1 MQLSCA
7 VVIPTFNNEQT
18 ITSVI
23 DAVLPFCETII
34 VVNDGSTDNSSEIL
48 SLRSDI
54 TLLNQNENSGK
65 GAALRRGFSFAV
77 DNGFSH
83 VITID
88 ADGEHNPEEIP
99 RFLEKMSEEP
109 ETLWVGARPI
119 HSGEKNRMRYIH
131 RFIGN
136 SGIRIF
142 AGFTL
147 SDCFSGFRLY
157 PLSPTSLACKSNR
170 IDYEQEVLLESAW
183 SGVELKEF
191 DLEMVVL
198 PDELKGAHYHPLK
211 DVLRIL
217 RVHIKAMVTRFLNP
231 FSSLKVEGNTTRQK
245 VKNLVKQELLNHTT
259 PLKAAIAFSLGV
271 FMGIF
276 PVHGFQVVTLMFLA
290 TKFRLNRPIA
300 YLGVNVSAPPFIPFL
315 ILGAIKL
322 GDVFLPGVIDTSEI
336 DDSMIK
342 KGGVGFAAF
351 LLGSAMLAP
360 IGAVI
365 AFIISYPIFS
375 VMNIRRPAQK
385 REEA

>member
-7 VVIPTFNNEQT
+7 VVIPTYNNEKT
-18 ITSVI
+18 ITAVI
-23 DAVLPFCETII
+23 DAVLSYCETVI
-34 VVNDGSTDNSSEIL
+34 VVNDGSTDNTSQLL
-48 SLRSDI
+48 STRSDI
-54 TLLNQNENSGK
+54 TFLNLEQNSGK
-65 GAALRRGFSFAV
+65 GAALRH
-77 DNGFSH
+77 GFSH
-83 VITID
+83 AVQCGFSHAITID

-99 RFLEKMSEEP
+99 RFLEKMNEEP
-109 ETLWVGARPI
+109 EAIWIGARPI
-119 HSGEKNRMRYIH
+119 RSGEKNRMRYLH

-157 PLSPTSLACKSNR
+157 PLLTSTPLACRSNR

-183 SGVELKEF
+183 SGVDLREF
-191 DLEMVVL
+191 DLAMVTL
-198 PDELKGAHYHPLK
+198 PGRNISHYHPLK

-217 RVHIKAMVTRFLNP
+217 RVHIRAMITRFLNP
-231 FSSLKVEGNTTRQK
+231 FSSLKVEGKSTREK
-245 VKNLVKQELLNHTT
+245 VRNLIKQELTNHTT
-259 PLKAAIAFSLGV
+259 PLKAAVAFSLGV

-276 PVHGFQVVTLMFLA
+276 PIHGFQVVTLMFLA

-300 YLGVNVSAPPFIPFL
+300 WLGVNVSAPPFIPFL

-322 GDVFLPGVIDTSEI
+322 GDFFLPGVIDTSEI

-365 AFIISYPIFS
+365 AFLISYPLFS
-375 VMNIRRPAQK
+375 VMNIKRPNHISD
-385 REEA
+385 